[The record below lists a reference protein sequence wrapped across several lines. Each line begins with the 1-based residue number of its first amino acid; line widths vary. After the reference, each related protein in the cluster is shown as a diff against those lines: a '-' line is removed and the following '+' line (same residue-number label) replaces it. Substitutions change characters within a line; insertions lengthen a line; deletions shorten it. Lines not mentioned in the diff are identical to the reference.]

1 MCRLPNSDPV
11 PVPPPP
17 VKWAQRPDVVL
28 ITIPLSDI
36 TEEQL
41 SVSEHKLSIRW
52 VGEGEGR
59 GGEGNLSREAWC
71 YLFLCVCYSLKGGSE
86 QKGYSVE
93 LDLFKPVVPSD
104 SCHSKSHRELFVL
117 LRKRESGPYWSQLVR
132 GSSNVR
138 VQCVCVCVC
147 VCVER

>member
-17 VKWAQRPDVVL
+17 VKWAKRPDIVL

-52 VGEGEGR
+52 EGEGR
-59 GGEGNLSREAWC
+59 GRGRGGGGEGRGGNLSREAWC
-71 YLFLCVCYSLKGGSE
+71 YLFSCVFYSLKGGSE

-93 LDLFKPVVPSD
+93 LDLF
-104 SCHSKSHRELFVL
+104 
-117 LRKRESGPYWSQLVR
+117 
-132 GSSNVR
+132 
-138 VQCVCVCVC
+138 
-147 VCVER
+147 